1 MKNNWDVL
9 NTDCK
14 NYIIE
19 WKNKLNY
26 FHTGFYYFND
36 LIFGKIYIFIVEVT
50 MSHVIILDLN
60 IFKTEPLLPK
70 TFPYLTTL
78 NLIFLLPLI
87 LFAEINNLS
96 EQSLV
101 AP

>member
-1 MKNNWDVL
+1 MKNNWDLL

-36 LIFGKIYIFIVEVT
+36 LIFGKIYIFIIEIT
-50 MSHVIILDLN
+50 MFHVIILDLN
-60 IFKTEPLLPK
+60 VFKSRKKKKMYDFSGDQYIKFMHDKHKIFIYPH
-70 TFPYLTTL
+70 YL
-78 NLIFLLPLI
+78 NLLQYF
-87 LFAEINNLS
+87 
-96 EQSLV
+96 
-101 AP
+101 

>member
-60 IFKTEPLLPK
+60 IFKTRKRKKMYDYTGDQFIRFSQENHKIVIYPHYLRLLQC
-70 TFPYLTTL
+70 F
-78 NLIFLLPLI
+78 
-87 LFAEINNLS
+87 
-96 EQSLV
+96 
-101 AP
+101 

>member
-36 LIFGKIYIFIVEVT
+36 IIFGKIYIFIVEIT
-50 MSHVIILDLN
+50 MSHVII
-60 IFKTEPLLPK
+60 
-70 TFPYLTTL
+70 
-78 NLIFLLPLI
+78 
-87 LFAEINNLS
+87 
-96 EQSLV
+96 
-101 AP
+101 